1 MALLQS
7 SLDISQRIRIQAI
20 QSNFFELLS
29 SSRTESRPRGE
40 DSSGHLRT
48 HVWSLA
54 EPAFMKFEVIC
65 CRPSDV
71 QIGVSNPR
79 TSSTSS
85 LAGWE

>member
-48 HVWSLA
+48 HV
-54 EPAFMKFEVIC
+54 
-65 CRPSDV
+65 
-71 QIGVSNPR
+71 
-79 TSSTSS
+79 
-85 LAGWE
+85 